1 MKSAF
6 WDHYTLSVSFTAL
19 EISIKLQVNVDG
31 NIVIT
36 KHIFNKNVR
45 NQHTKIVIIANVY
58 LRKMKNGTHKY
69 LFCYIV

>member
-6 WDHYTLSVSFTAL
+6 WDQYTLSVSFTAL

-36 KHIFNKNVR
+36 KHIFNKNAR
-45 NQHTKIVIIANVY
+45 RQHIKIVIIANVY

-69 LFCYIV
+69 LFCDVV